1 MSAQVAVAAGTA
13 PSLRVCCQSQRSC
26 GSLVASLP
34 RASRRCRLCR
44 RLHHVARRTACVAE
58 GADVAA
64 KRVAGV
70 SAGGDAAVLRRIRFR
85 WRGSVLQVRKS
96 GVPPRPAPLRSSHPP
111 RSSHLLCQLQRL
123 QPPPLRHLMD
133 VPRQSVLQ
141 TNKSGI
147 KIKGI

>member
-1 MSAQVAVAAGTA
+1 MVLAAVLVAPVAAGTE

-26 GSLVASLP
+26 VSWAAFLP

-44 RLHHVARRTACVAE
+44 RLHRVARRTACVAE

-85 WRGSVLQVRKS
+85 WRGSVLLVRKS
-96 GVPPRPAPLRSSHPP
+96 GVPPRPAPLRSSHPL
-111 RSSHLLCQLQRL
+111 RRSHLLRPLHLLHHPLLRRLMGVQL
-123 QPPPLRHLMD
+123 
-133 VPRQSVLQ
+133 QSVLEI
-141 TNKSGI
+141 TNFGQ
-147 KIKGI
+147 